1 MSILTFL
8 IFTRLLIATF
18 LNREILTL
26 KEKINVFEN
35 FRKTS
40 IFLLCLNKHAKQ

>member
-1 MSILTFL
+1 MLMLTFL
-8 IFTRLLIATF
+8 IFIKLLIATF
-18 LNREILTL
+18 LNRKILTL
-26 KEKINVFEN
+26 KKKVNVFKN